1 MENQP
6 VNETIDSV
14 RLLLT
19 KTTNQTRTNQKERK
33 RIIKKRKELESKERV
48 IIESMREIE

>member
-6 VNETIDSV
+6 VNETIYSV

-19 KTTNQTRTNQKERK
+19 KTTNQTQVSKREKKE
-33 RIIKKRKELESKERV
+33 RKELESKERV
-48 IIESMREIE
+48 IIESMRER